1 MPSVPPPVS
10 IYPLNANAGSDFAM
24 SYKTI
29 LVHINDERRLP
40 GLLRAAVVMA
50 ESQHAHLIGLSVIPP
65 VIIPAPSDIAI
76 AIPSMIEAHRDA
88 YRLQDARMKVAF
100 DQATQVQAAPG
111 SFTAEWRS
119 LDAYHL
125 ASAVQM
131 VMPLARAA
139 DLVIASQAD
148 PNWENT
154 VMLDFAD
161 MLATDSGRPVLVIPN
176 EPRAPFAAKRIL
188 VGWNGRREATRAV
201 FDAIPL
207 LKRAEDVKVL
217 WIDPQDDTGTAGDLP
232 AADLCAALARHG
244 VKCEETASVS
254 PKLSAG
260 ETLLFETTKFGWDML
275 VMGCYGH
282 SRMREFI
289 LGGASRHV
297 LSSMTVPV
305 FMSH

>member
-1 MPSVPPPVS
+1 
-10 IYPLNANAGSDFAM
+10 M
-24 SYKTI
+24 SYRTI

-40 GLLRAAVVMA
+40 GLLRAATAIA
-50 ESQHAHLIGLSVIPP
+50 ERQRAHLIGLSVIPP
-65 VIIPAPSDIAI
+65 INIPATSDLAI
-76 AIPSMIEAHRDA
+76 AIPAIIEAHRDA
-88 YRLQDARMKVAF
+88 YRLEEARMKAVF
-100 DQATQVQAAPG
+100 DKTTQTSASPG

-131 VMPLARAA
+131 ILPLARAA
-139 DLVIASQAD
+139 DLIIASQAD
-148 PNWENT
+148 EQWEHSL
-154 VMLDFAD
+154 MLDFPD

-176 EPRAPFAAKRIL
+176 APRADFDMKRIL

-207 LKRAEDVKVL
+207 LKQAEDVKVL
-217 WIDPQDDTGTAGDLP
+217 WIDPHDDTDTAGDLP
-232 AADLCAALARHG
+232 AADLCTALARHG
-244 VKCEETASVS
+244 VKCEETASLS

-260 ETLLFETTKFGWDML
+260 ETLLFETTRFGWDML

-297 LSSMTVPV
+297 LQSMTIPV
-305 FMSH
+305 LMSH

>member
-1 MPSVPPPVS
+1 
-10 IYPLNANAGSDFAM
+10 M
-24 SYKTI
+24 SFKTI

-40 GLLRAAVVMA
+40 GLLRAATTIA
-50 ESQHAHLIGLSVIPP
+50 EDQHAHVIGLSVIPP
-65 VIIPAPSDIAI
+65 IIIPATADIAI
-76 AIPSMIEAHRDA
+76 AIPTIIEAHRDA
-88 YRLQDARMKVAF
+88 YRLGEARMKAAF
-100 DQATQVQAAPG
+100 DKATQKVAAPG

-131 VMPLARAA
+131 IMPLARAA
-139 DLVIASQAD
+139 DLIIASQAD
-148 PNWENT
+148 PNWEHSL
-154 VMLDFAD
+154 MLDFPD
-161 MLATDSGRPVLVIPN
+161 MFATDSGRPVLVIPN
-176 EPRAPFAAKRIL
+176 APRADFATKRVL

-207 LKRAEDVKVL
+207 LKQAEEVKVL
-217 WIDPQDDTGTAGDLP
+217 WIDPQDDTDTAGDLP

-254 PKLSAG
+254 PKQSAG
-260 ETLLFETTKFGWDML
+260 ETLMFEATKFGWDML

-297 LSSMTVPV
+297 LQNMTIPV
-305 FMSH
+305 LMAH

>member
-1 MPSVPPPVS
+1 
-10 IYPLNANAGSDFAM
+10 M

-29 LVHINDERRLP
+29 LVHLNDERRLP
-40 GLLRAAVVMA
+40 GLLRAAAGLA
-50 ESQHAHLIGLSVIPP
+50 ERQHAHLIGLSVVPP
-65 VIIPAPSDIAI
+65 VIHTVSEIDIAI
-76 AIPSMIEAHRDA
+76 PALIEAHRDA
-88 YRLQDARMKVAF
+88 YKLQEARMKTAF
-100 DQATQVQAAPG
+100 EKATQDSAAPG

-125 ASAVQM
+125 ASASQM
-131 VMPLARAA
+131 IMPLARAA
-139 DLVIASQAD
+139 NLIIASQAD
-148 PNWENT
+148 PDWEGT
-154 VMLDFAD
+154 VMLDFPD
-161 MLATDSGRPVLVIPN
+161 MLATDSGRPVLIIPN
-176 EPRAPFAAKRIL
+176 KSKATFTAKRIL
-188 VGWNGRREATRAV
+188 VAWNGRREATRAV
-201 FDAIPL
+201 FDAIPI
-207 LKRAEDVKVL
+207 LKNAEEVKVM
-217 WIDPQDDTGTAGDLP
+217 WIDPQDSNDTAGDLP

-260 ETLLFETTKFGWDML
+260 ETLLFEATKFGWDML

-305 FMSH
+305 LMSH

>member
-1 MPSVPPPVS
+1 
-10 IYPLNANAGSDFAM
+10 M

-40 GLLRAAVVMA
+40 GLLQAAVGMA
-50 ESQHAHLIGLSVIPP
+50 ERHHAHLIGLSVMPP
-65 VIIPAPSDIAI
+65 VIIPPSSEFAI
-76 AIPSMIEAHRDA
+76 AIPSLIEAHRDA
-88 YRLQDARMKVAF
+88 YRAQEVRMKAAF
-100 DQATQVQAAPG
+100 EAATQTEVAPG
-111 SFTAEWRS
+111 GFTAEWRS
-119 LDAYHL
+119 LDAFHL

-131 VMPLARAA
+131 ILPLARAC
-139 DLVIASQAD
+139 DLVLASQAD
-148 PNWENT
+148 PDWEQT

-176 EPRAPFAAKRIL
+176 APRVPFAMKRIL
-188 VGWNGRREATRAV
+188 VGWNGRREATRAA
-201 FDAIPL
+201 FDALAL
-207 LKRAEDVKVL
+207 LKKAEEVRVL
-217 WIDPQDDTGTAGDLP
+217 WIDPDGSADTLGDLP

-244 VKCEETASVS
+244 VRCEAGGSLG

-297 LSSMTVPV
+297 LSQMTVPV
-305 FMSH
+305 LMSH